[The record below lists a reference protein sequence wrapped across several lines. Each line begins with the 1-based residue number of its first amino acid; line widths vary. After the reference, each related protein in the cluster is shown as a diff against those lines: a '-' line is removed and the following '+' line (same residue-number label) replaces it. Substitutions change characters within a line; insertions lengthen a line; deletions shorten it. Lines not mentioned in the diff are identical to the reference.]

1 MQQFPGWDGSTQLFG
16 KLYFPKPREDASAR
30 NVTKSSSPPPIVVM
44 AHGLGLVQD
53 ASLDPF
59 IRAFQDEG
67 YAVMTFDYATFG
79 YSEGLPRHQVI
90 PSRHVEDLRSAIDHV
105 RKNLYG
111 TVDTDRIALWGTS
124 LGGGHVLKVSAD
136 DSKVRAVV
144 ANVPHVKSAFE
155 SILGT
160 ILRDPYHASL
170 GLLKISGA
178 LLKWIVTKFLNA
190 LSISSDTTTY
200 IPLHGLPG
208 SSAMMQNPGDDAGYG
223 SLVKNLPATLR
234 WNNLA
239 SVSSVVPVLLYRPFN
254 TVHQIT
260 SPTLFISAEEDTLC
274 PAADSFAAVK
284 KMNPDKARLHVMK
297 GLGHFDIYSGEALQV
312 VLNETIRFLREHL

>member
-16 KLYFPKPREDASAR
+16 KLYLPKPKEGADR
-30 NVTKSSSPPPIVVM
+30 VTKSTLLPPIIVM

-53 ASLDPF
+53 ASLNPF
-59 IRAFQDEG
+59 IRAFRDEG
-67 YAVMTFDYATFG
+67 YAVLTFDYATFG

-90 PSRHVEDLRSAIDHV
+90 PSRHVEDLKGAIEHV
-105 RKNLYG
+105 RKNLSE

-124 LGGGHVLKVSAD
+124 LGGGHVLRIAAD

-160 ILRDPYHASL
+160 IRRDPYHASL
-170 GLLKISGA
+170 GLIQVSGA
-178 LLKWIVTKFLNA
+178 LAKWIVTKFLNI
-190 LSISSDTTTY
+190 LSLASDTTTY
-200 IPLHGLPG
+200 IPLHGRPG
-208 SSAMMQNPGDDAGYG
+208 SSAMMQNKGDDEGYG
-223 SLVKNLPATLR
+223 SLVKKLPTTIQ

-254 TVHQIT
+254 TVHHIT
-260 SPTLFISAEEDTLC
+260 SPTLFVTAEEDTLC
-274 PAADSFAAVK
+274 PAADSIAAVNK
-284 KMNPDKARLHVMK
+284 LNPDKARLYTMK
-297 GLGHFDIYSGEALQV
+297 GLGHFDVYSGEALQV
-312 VLNETIRFLREHL
+312 VLNETVRFLKENL